1 MKMKSNASPSMIIIV
16 PFRITFLVEVSNM
29 LILVLTDSIIS
40 QLYYNMF

>member
-1 MKMKSNASPSMIIIV
+1 MIIIV